1 MGELDGKVTVIT
13 GAGSGIGRAAV
24 DVFAA
29 AGATVVAVDL
39 DPVGAEA
46 AAAAV
51 GGVAV
56 AGSVADPATWDVVLE
71 AAAAHGGPHVAYLN
85 AGVYGWQD
93 AIEELPLDLYQRT
106 VDTNV
111 SGVVLGVR
119 ALVPAMRA
127 LGGGA
132 IVATASVAGIVAFSP
147 NPLYTMTKYAVTG
160 FVQAMAP
167 RLTVDGIT
175 IDAVCPSVVDTPMTT
190 EALKGGSAADLGIP
204 MISPMRIAETAL
216 RLATTDGTGRCVA
229 IIDGVADIEWRFP
242 DFVDLLKAAPQPDA

>member
-1 MGELDGKVTVIT
+1 M
-13 GAGSGIGRAAV
+13 
-24 DVFAA
+24 
-29 AGATVVAVDL
+29 
-39 DPVGAEA
+39 
-46 AAAAV
+46 
-51 GGVAV
+51 
-56 AGSVADPATWDVVLE
+56 LE

-85 AGVYGWQD
+85 AGVTAGGTPSRSYRSTCTSAPWT
-93 AIEELPLDLYQRT
+93 RT
-106 VDTNV
+106 CPASC
-111 SGVVLGVR
+111 SGCGRWCRRCGHSAAGRSWRRRRWR
-119 ALVPAMRA
+119 ASWPSRR
-127 LGGGA
+127 
-132 IVATASVAGIVAFSP
+132 TRC
-147 NPLYTMTKYAVTG
+147 TMTKYAVTG

-204 MISPMRIAETAL
+204 MISPTRIAETAL